1 VLGIDRPTWN
11 YFFRSYFYVPTSGG
25 SG

>member
-1 VLGIDRPTWN
+1 MLGIDRPTWN